1 MLRRIGPVLLAVTLV
16 AGFVPALEAAPSDPV
31 PTDGAKGAT
40 PTDGSEPAIPATTQL
55 GLVIMVLLVM
65 TASSAALVG
74 GGIFKGGLNER
85 PATATTTRSAA
96 EVKDQAPRAKSSRKN
111 KSKRAFARQREQR
124 AQARKGW
131 NVARRGGTQAKPRRR
146 GGPGCRG
153 VR

>member
-1 MLRRIGPVLLAVTLV
+1 MLKRIGPVLLAVTLV
-16 AGFVPALEAAPSDPV
+16 ASVVPALGAVPSTPV

-40 PTDGSEPAIPATTQL
+40 TPDASQPEIPATTQL
-55 GLVIMVLLVM
+55 GLIIMVLLVM
-65 TASSAALVG
+65 TASSAALMG

-85 PATATTTRSAA
+85 LASATKTQEAA
-96 EVKDQAPRAKSSRKN
+96 ETKDQAPRGKVSRKN
-111 KSKRAFARQREQR
+111 KSKRAFARQRERQ

-131 NVARRGGTQAKPRRR
+131 NVARRSGGRAGPRRR

>member
-1 MLRRIGPVLLAVTLV
+1 MLRRIGPVLLAVMLV
-16 AGFVPALEAAPSDPV
+16 AGFVPALGAAPSAPV
-31 PTDGAKGAT
+31 PADGAKGAT
-40 PTDGSEPAIPATTQL
+40 PSDASEPAIPATTQL

-74 GGIFKGGLNER
+74 GGIFKGGLNESLAG
-85 PATATTTRSAA
+85 ATKTREAA
-96 EVKDQAPRAKSSRKN
+96 ETKDQAPRGKVTRKN

-124 AQARKGW
+124 VQARKGW